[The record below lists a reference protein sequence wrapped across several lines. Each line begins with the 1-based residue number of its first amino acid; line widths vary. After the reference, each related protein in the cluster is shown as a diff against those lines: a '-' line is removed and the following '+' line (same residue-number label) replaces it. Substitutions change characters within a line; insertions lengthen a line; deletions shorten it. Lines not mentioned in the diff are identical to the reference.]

1 MAYYTQVLQ
10 PGETVKHIG
19 QLHWILHR
27 WEILTGA
34 LTVIAALLHFS
45 TRHDTGPGP
54 IYYVMLLLLAATIV
68 LFIRSWVIRATT
80 EIVVTDRRIIHKV
93 GLISRHT
100 QEINITKV
108 ETVDVNQSLWG
119 RMVDYGSVSIIGTGG
134 SWEPL
139 RHIASP
145 LQLRNAIVAG

>member
-27 WEILTGA
+27 WEILTGV
-34 LTVIAALLHFS
+34 LTIVAALIHFS
-45 TRHDTGPGP
+45 IRRDTGPG
-54 IYYVMLLLLAATIV
+54 IAYYVMLLLLAVTIV
-68 LFIRSWVIRATT
+68 LFIRSWIIRVTT

-139 RHIASP
+139 RHVAAP